1 MNKPVNFGKLD
12 REFVELYGNKFIFEL
27 IPKTDYEEIWIKE
40 EVGSGG
46 SPRQFGQYVL
56 LLYLDFRHNTYS
68 TRKCLFGMGYDGE
81 DIDDDCTLPIHRCKT
96 METFK
101 SFLSEIITNEIGKHT
116 FLN

>member
-12 REFVELYGNKFIFEL
+12 REFVELYGNKFTFEV
-27 IPKTDYEEIWIKE
+27 IPKTNYEEIWIKE
-40 EVGSGG
+40 EVESGG
-46 SPRQFGQYVL
+46 SPKQFGQYVL
-56 LLYLDFRHNTYS
+56 LLEVYFADNTYS

-81 DIDDDCTLPIHRCKT
+81 GIDDGCTLPIRRCKT

>member
-1 MNKPVNFGKLD
+1 MKKPQNFSKLD
-12 REFVELYGNKFIFEL
+12 REFVELYGNTFVFE
-27 IPKTDYEEIWIKE
+27 IVQKTNWEEIWIKE
-40 EVGSGG
+40 EVERGG
-46 SPRQFGQYVL
+46 SPSQFGQYVL
-56 LLYLDFRHNTYS
+56 LLYVDFAHNTYS

-81 DIDDDCTLPIHRCKT
+81 GIDDDCTLPIHRCKT